1 MLAQKKI
8 IPKIPNVNAFSAF
21 FSNDIKDEKV
31 KIGKH
36 HINYIKVGHG
46 PHSCILTPGGLG
58 TIWTNYKPQIEGF
71 DRSKFTLVVWD
82 PPGFGKS
89 YPPERNF
96 TSASYEIDA
105 DTGYELMK
113 MLEIPKFSVLGWSA
127 GGSASLVLAA
137 KYPDAV
143 RKLVVWGANAYI
155 LPAEIEGFRSMID
168 VSTWAKRLGDPMM
181 EVYGKERFAQY
192 WARWVDGMSQAAEE
206 NNMDICREW
215 LKYIKCPTLVLHGG
229 KDPVVYP
236 IHASYLIE
244 NIKKSVLHIY
254 PDGKHDIHMRYTK
267 DFNRRV
273 QDFVLEENVADI

>member
-1 MLAQKKI
+1 MFARHIIKCKI
-8 IPKIPNVNAFSAF
+8 GYLYSSTYRP
-21 FSNDIKDEKV
+21 SNSTDVKEHRV

-89 YPPERNF
+89 YPPEREF
-96 TSASYEIDA
+96 TSDSYGNDA

-113 MLEIPKFSVLGWSA
+113 ILGIPRFSVLGWSA

-137 KYPDAV
+137 KHPDAV

-155 LPAEIEGFRSMID
+155 LPTEIAAYRKIAD
-168 VSTWAKRLGDPMM
+168 VNTWAKHLRVPMV

-192 WARWVDGMSQAAEE
+192 WARWVDCMSVALEAK
-206 NNMDICREW
+206 MDICSEH
-215 LKYIKCPTLVLHGG
+215 LKNIKCPTLVLHGC
-229 KDPVVYP
+229 KDPLVDPV
-236 IHASYLIE
+236 HAPYLIQ
-244 NIKKSVLHIY
+244 NI
-254 PDGKHDIHMRYTK
+254 
-267 DFNRRV
+267 
-273 QDFVLEENVADI
+273 